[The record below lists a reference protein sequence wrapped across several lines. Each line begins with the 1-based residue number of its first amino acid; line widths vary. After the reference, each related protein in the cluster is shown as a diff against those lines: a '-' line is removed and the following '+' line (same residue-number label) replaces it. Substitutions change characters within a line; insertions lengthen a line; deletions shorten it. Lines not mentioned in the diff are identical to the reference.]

1 MADTINP
8 DQLYSQAETA
18 GFLRCSGWTLQAHRK
33 KNMGLAYVKIESR
46 VRYLGRDI
54 QEYIDVHRVIPGK
67 PKADKPIKKAPAVVQ
82 DARSIP
88 PHLRGIRGFR

>member
-1 MADTINP
+1 MADPINP

-18 GFLRCSGWTLQAHRK
+18 GFLGCSGWTLQAHRK

-54 QEYIDVHRVIPGK
+54 QEYIDVHRVVPAKSKANK
-67 PKADKPIKKAPAVVQ
+67 PVKKTPAVVQ
-82 DARSIP
+82 NARSIP
-88 PHLRGIRGFR
+88 PHLRRMRGFH